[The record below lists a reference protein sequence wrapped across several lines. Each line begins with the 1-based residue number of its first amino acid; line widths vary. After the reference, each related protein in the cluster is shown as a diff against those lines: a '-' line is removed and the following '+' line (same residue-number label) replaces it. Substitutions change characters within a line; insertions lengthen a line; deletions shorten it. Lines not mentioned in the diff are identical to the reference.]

1 MIGKAT
7 LFAAFAGLVKQASAG
22 ECFGDDDFETKFLLE
37 AIALTEEEAA
47 GFTLPEDTCCFGGEQ
62 RSALESG
69 ATGSGSRAEY
79 AVATAGE
86 L

>member
-1 MIGKAT
+1 MIGRAT

-47 GFTLPEDTCCFGGEQ
+47 GFTLPEDTCW
-62 RSALESG
+62 
-69 ATGSGSRAEY
+69 
-79 AVATAGE
+79 
-86 L
+86 

>member
-47 GFTLPEDTCCFGGEQ
+47 GFTLPEDTCW
-62 RSALESG
+62 
-69 ATGSGSRAEY
+69 
-79 AVATAGE
+79 
-86 L
+86 